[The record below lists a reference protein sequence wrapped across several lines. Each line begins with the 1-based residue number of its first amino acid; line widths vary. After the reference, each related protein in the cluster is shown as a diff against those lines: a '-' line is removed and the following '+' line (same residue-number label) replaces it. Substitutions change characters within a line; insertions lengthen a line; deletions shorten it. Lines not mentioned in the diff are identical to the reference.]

1 MTIDLFCRNI
11 KQFLTVPY
19 GATLAEIIKQHN
31 IEQEFPY
38 LGGLVNNNIKAL
50 SYRVHKPCTVQFF
63 DIRSSYGIN
72 MYTRSLYFV
81 LYKAVR
87 DLYPT
92 VTLNILHSISGGKY
106 CELENSDFSV
116 NQSVVEKIQARMQEI
131 IDADLPFIRERI
143 LSEKAFSDL
152 KSKQN
157 GDTNENE
164 IFVDRNK
171 FYTSIYHLDDTI
183 NYYYDHLL
191 PSTGFLTIF
200 RLEPY
205 ENGVLLKL
213 PSPKDGKSIAR
224 TREMPKLFSVY
235 KQFKSWGKKIGVPY
249 ISDLNRVVANKG
261 IGNLI
266 LTTEALHE
274 KIWANTADE
283 IQKLDKKMVLIS
295 GPSSSGKTT
304 SCRRLSVQL
313 SVLGYHPVQISV
325 DDFFVERAETPLD
338 EKGHYDFEALEAID
352 LPLFNK
358 TLVRLLQGEEVEI
371 PRFNF
376 STGSKEWHGD
386 TIQLQENSIMIIE
399 GIHCLNPKLT
409 QSIDDSMKY
418 KIFVSALTS
427 LSIDKM
433 NPIPTTD
440 NRLIRRIIR
449 DYNYRGYS
457 ARETIKRWA
466 SVRRGE
472 ERNIFPYQEEAD
484 MMFNTSLI
492 YELGVLKPYALP
504 ILMEVPEVAPEYA
517 EAARLLKFL
526 SYFTPI
532 PEEDIPGTSILREF
546 VGGSKFHY

>member
-1 MTIDLFCRNI
+1 
-11 KQFLTVPY
+11 
-19 GATLAEIIKQHN
+19 
-31 IEQEFPY
+31 
-38 LGGLVNNNIKAL
+38 
-50 SYRVHKPCTVQFF
+50 
-63 DIRSSYGIN
+63 
-72 MYTRSLYFV
+72 
-81 LYKAVR
+81 
-87 DLYPT
+87 
-92 VTLNILHSISGGKY
+92 
-106 CELENSDFSV
+106 
-116 NQSVVEKIQARMQEI
+116 
-131 IDADLPFIRERI
+131 
-143 LSEKAFSDL
+143 
-152 KSKQN
+152 
-157 GDTNENE
+157 
-164 IFVDRNK
+164 
-171 FYTSIYHLDDTI
+171 
-183 NYYYDHLL
+183 
-191 PSTGFLTIF
+191 
-200 RLEPY
+200 
-205 ENGVLLKL
+205 
-213 PSPKDGKSIAR
+213 
-224 TREMPKLFSVY
+224 
-235 KQFKSWGKKIGVPY
+235 
-249 ISDLNRVVANKG
+249 
-261 IGNLI
+261 LI

-283 IQKLDKKMVLIS
+283 IQRLGKKVVLIS

-325 DDFFVERAETPLD
+325 DDFFVERPETPLD
-338 EKGHYDFEALEAID
+338 EEGKYDFEALEAID
-352 LPLFNK
+352 LPLFNQ
-358 TLVRLLQGEEVEI
+358 TLLRLVQGEEVEM

-409 QSIDDSMKY
+409 QSIDDSIKY

-457 ARETIKRWA
+457 ATETIRRWA

-472 ERNIFPYQEEAD
+472 EKNIFPFQEEAD

-504 ILMEVPEVAPEYA
+504 ILMEVPERAPEYA

-526 SYFTPI
+526 SYFSPI